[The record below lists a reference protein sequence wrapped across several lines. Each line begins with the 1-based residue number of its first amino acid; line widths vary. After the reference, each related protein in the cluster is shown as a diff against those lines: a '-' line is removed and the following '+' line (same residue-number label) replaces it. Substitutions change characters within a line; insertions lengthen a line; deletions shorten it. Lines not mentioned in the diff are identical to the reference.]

1 MYVHSTSTYALWNQ
15 LTHNYTAIVRLLLK
29 VSLSLTTYEQL

>member
-15 LTHNYTAIVRLLLK
+15 LTHNYTVFFKADSE
-29 VSLSLTTYEQL
+29 SLIISDFL